1 VVKRVFCIIGLLM
14 TVGCASF
21 EDGYATRFG
30 LANPDNPPI
39 HPNPVDE
46 SYSAGTIGQQQ
57 IEEYDR
63 KYHDRTIFERGQPE
77 IVEEAEAEPQ
87 SE

>member
-1 VVKRVFCIIGLLM
+1 MAQWILCISGLLL

-21 EDGYATRFG
+21 KDGYTARFG

-46 SYSAGTIGQQQ
+46 TYSGGTIGQQQ

-63 KYHDRTIFERGQPE
+63 KYHDKTILERERTE
-77 IVEEAEAEPQ
+77 IVEEDEAEPQ